1 MRAINYCRRT
11 ECALWPCVLCGRV
24 VLHEHKDR
32 KPTLMVEEGCIVPK
46 YHVPTLHVVRGER
59 VASSWFDR
67 PNLVLESVD
76 TPATAV
82 IKVELELIAPPTC

>member
-1 MRAINYCRRT
+1 
-11 ECALWPCVLCGRV
+11 
-24 VLHEHKDR
+24 
-32 KPTLMVEEGCIVPK
+32 MVEEGCIVPK

-76 TPATAV
+76 IPATAV